1 MIYTV
6 TKANYAEILPKLNH
20 STDVMTDVANA
31 INADKVVTVNEKNIS
46 YKGWHGSDYVIL
58 DPTTGVGAYL
68 IGGGFNGG
76 DITLLTGL
84 QKFFNFLV
92 GEILS
97 KAY

>member
-1 MIYTV
+1 MSDIQ
-6 TKANYAEILPKLNH
+6 
-20 STDVMTDVANA
+20 NA
-31 INADKVVTVNEKNIS
+31 INADKVVTVHEKNIS